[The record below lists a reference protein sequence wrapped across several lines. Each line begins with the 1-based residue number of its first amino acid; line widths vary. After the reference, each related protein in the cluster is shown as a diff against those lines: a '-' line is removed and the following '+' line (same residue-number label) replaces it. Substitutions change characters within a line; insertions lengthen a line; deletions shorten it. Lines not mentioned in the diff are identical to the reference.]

1 MTEET
6 FLEQIEREAKQLR
19 DEIMKNNLRTDPRW
33 WKVRFL
39 DFIKKYNIKKAILTK
54 TPHSF
59 WLEMEDG
66 RVFEYIGVPDALYFV
81 KDLDSA
87 YDPELMKGILADF
100 QEAGILGDGVVNYE
114 VRYGLDDK

>member
-39 DFIKKYNIKKAILTK
+39 DFTKKYNIKKAVLTK

-59 WLEMEDG
+59 WLEMDDE
-66 RVFEYIGVPDALYFV
+66 RVFDYIGIPEKGIFV
-81 KDLDSA
+81 KDLNSA
-87 YDPELMKGILADF
+87 YDPGLMKRILADF
-100 QEAGILGDGVVNYE
+100 QEAGILGEGKVIYE
-114 VRYGLDDK
+114 VKYGLDEN